1 MQQINVS
8 RYAGCTSLA
17 QVNEANDWARACTR
31 MLEARLIPTIS
42 TARALSLAGG
52 LFIERLKIEYA
63 ALVWIERTMS

>member
-1 MQQINVS
+1 
-8 RYAGCTSLA
+8 
-17 QVNEANDWARACTR
+17 